1 MPEPQ
6 PAVPHLAET
15 DAEIDRCFAVMHQLR
30 PSLSQDQFVAIIRTQ
45 QSEGYRLAFLEHE
58 GRVVTV
64 AGFRV
69 QHVLW
74 SGKTLYVDDLVTDE
88 AARSQGHGETMLQW
102 LIQRARE
109 AGCGTFSLDSG
120 THRKEA
126 HAFYFRHGLRICDFH
141 FQLPL

>member
-1 MPEPQ
+1 M
-6 PAVPHLAET
+6 PHLAET

-30 PSLSQDQFVAIIRTQ
+30 PTLLPDQFVAIIRTQ
-45 QSEGYRLAFLEHE
+45 QSEGYHLAFLEHQD
-58 GRVVTV
+58 RVVTV
-64 AGFRV
+64 AGFRM

-109 AGCGTFSLDSG
+109 TGCGTFSLDSG

-126 HAFYFRHGLRICDFH
+126 HAFYFRHGLRISDFH